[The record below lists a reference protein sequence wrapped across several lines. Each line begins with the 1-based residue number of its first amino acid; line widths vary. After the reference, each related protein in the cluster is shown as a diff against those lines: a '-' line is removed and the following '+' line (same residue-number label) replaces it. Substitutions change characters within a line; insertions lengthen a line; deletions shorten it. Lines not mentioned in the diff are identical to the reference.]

1 MVHLGVTL
9 HATSGALTGTPT
21 SPFGP
26 AAFTVVA
33 QNKAGTSKPVS
44 INVTALPPGAPTIN
58 AGVVIDGIGQRRAA
72 TTAFADAHVAVLHSL
87 IGTEALLEDAEAL
100 TNRAAEESLMSPVRT
115 HVAEIV
121 RCNTSI
127 MAQLAQD
134 APSHRTIDEQVQRRE
149 GAVAELYNAVST
161 SRALLGTITDECNN
175 RAAEIA
181 FALGGMQPQVMGLPS
196 ATSVPAAAANVA
208 QPTTAAIPT
217 LAPNTTATNPA
228 ATTAIVTGN
237 VAAGTVSSTNGTPT
251 ADTQPRVGGES
262 VQYHDQLRKQKE
274 QLMAM
279 IRERVRLYS
288 Y

>member
-134 APSHRTIDEQVQRRE
+134 APSHRTIDEQVQTRE
-149 GAVAELYNAVST
+149 GAVTELYNTVST
-161 SRALLGTITDECNN
+161 SRALLATVTDECTN
-175 RAAEIA
+175 RAADIA
-181 FALGGMQPQVMGLPS
+181 SALGDLPVAPSQLLNS
-196 ATSVPAAAANVA
+196 ANSSNASPNQLIHAASRLVDAVKHAHAPVDVLVASTVPLIKDATKAAIATAAALTS
-208 QPTTAAIPT
+208 P
-217 LAPNTTATNPA
+217 
-228 ATTAIVTGN
+228 G
-237 VAAGTVSSTNGTPT
+237 
-251 ADTQPRVGGES
+251 VGGTC
-262 VQYHDQLRKQKE
+262 LP
-274 QLMAM
+274 LM
-279 IRERVRLYS
+279 
-288 Y
+288 